1 MDNRPIGVMDSGI
14 GGLSIVRVLMQELP
28 HESIIFVGDQ
38 LHFPY
43 GTRTTENIRD
53 LALKISQYLV
63 AQNVKLLVIACN
75 TATAAALPILQAQ
88 LPIPVI
94 GVIEPGARAAIE
106 VAQTPRIGVIATDS
120 TIRSQAYSQ
129 ALHRLVPETN
139 VVSQATQ
146 PLVSVVEH
154 GLTGTFQA
162 QQMVNNALAIFKE
175 QPVSA
180 LILGCTHF
188 PFLEYEIHHCLGK
201 EVVLIDPAEETVKMV
216 HSQLAQN
223 DQLADQ
229 IDPQSTFYSTGD
241 QLELLAGVNRW
252 VNPQAKYQCAHL
264 NL

>member
-28 HESIIFVGDQ
+28 QESITFIGDQ

-43 GTRTTENIRD
+43 GTRTTENIRE

-63 AQNVKLLVIACN
+63 AQDVKLLVIACN
-75 TATAAALPILQAQ
+75 TATAAALPMLQDQ
-88 LPIPVI
+88 LPVPVI
-94 GVIEPGARAAIE
+94 GVIEPGARAAID
-106 VAQTPRIGVIATDS
+106 VAKQQRIGVIATDS
-120 TIRSQAYSQ
+120 TIRSQAYAQ
-129 ALHRLVPETN
+129 TLHRLSPETE
-139 VVSQATQ
+139 VISQATQ

-162 QQMVNNALAIFKE
+162 QQMVNDALTVFKD

-201 EVVLIDPAEETVKMV
+201 EVVLIDPAEETVKAV
-216 HSQLAQN
+216 HHQLAQAN
-223 DQLADQ
+223 QLADQ
-229 IDPQSTFYSTGD
+229 VNPQSTFYSTGD

-264 NL
+264 DL